1 MRCHRVGWYYG
12 FSCKRRHKR
21 RLLLHV
27 HLLIST
33 NPASKRRSLPRC
45 GSSPFFLGG
54 GGIFREVSV
63 MKKWSIGGGAE
74 VMTRYGVTHE
84 GTRSSC
90 LW

>member
-54 GGIFREVSV
+54 GDFQGGIGYEK
-63 MKKWSIGGGAE
+63 MEYWWW
-74 VMTRYGVTHE
+74 
-84 GTRSSC
+84 C
-90 LW
+90 